1 MAKNLIIKGCHSQ
14 LKCRICKKSNA
25 KSIILR
31 FLQNIDTFIRIKY
44 EIMAIKKPTTKSTFE
59 MQEVFIKHL
68 KQVVPSNVSLVDD
81 IADLLKISNDSAY
94 RRLRNETEL
103 SLDETYKICKHYRI
117 SVDSV
122 FSNKGDSVT
131 CNYIKLTDSEKNFEN
146 YLSSLLGQLQR
157 LEKSND
163 AKIIYAAEEIPIFH
177 SFFSKEL
184 STFKLFY
191 WQRSVLNVTEYQN
204 KKFDWDVIPEKQLQL
219 AHDIN
224 QAYLNVPSSE
234 IWTNET
240 INTTIKQI
248 EYYFESG
255 AFKNKEDAIAVLIE
269 LKKMAEA
276 INVYAE
282 HENKNDKKPS
292 IAFSLYNSD
301 LVIGTNC
308 IYVTVGETSY
318 SYISFNTM
326 NSLTTSN
333 NQFCEEIEHWTKNL
347 IKKSTLISGIAEKQR
362 FQFFSKAYKAI
373 DSCIE
378 RIKNY

>member
-1 MAKNLIIKGCHSQ
+1 MNKSNG
-14 LKCRICKKSNA
+14 KKSTVKTA
-25 KSIILR
+25 
-31 FLQNIDTFIRIKY
+31 
-44 EIMAIKKPTTKSTFE
+44 FE

-68 KQVVPSNVSLVDD
+68 KQVVPANVSLVDD
-81 IADLLKISNDSAY
+81 IADLLGISNDSAY

-131 CNYIKLTDSEKNFEN
+131 CNYIKLTDSEENFDS
-146 YLSSLLGQLQR
+146 YLTSLLTQLER
-157 LEKSND
+157 LQKSED

-184 STFKLFY
+184 AAFKLFY
-191 WQRSVLNVTEYQN
+191 WQRSVLNIPAYQT
-204 KKFDWDVIPEKQLQL
+204 KKFDWDVISEKQLELTHKIHQT
-219 AHDIN
+219 
-224 QAYLNVPSSE
+224 YLQIPSTE
-234 IWTNET
+234 IWTDET

-255 AFKNKEDAIAVLIE
+255 AFKEKADAILVLQE
-269 LKKMAEA
+269 LKKMAQA
-276 INVYAE
+276 INQYAE
-282 HENKNDKKPS
+282 SETKNEKNKS
-292 IAFSLYNSD
+292 TITYSLYNSD

-308 IYVTVGETSY
+308 IHVTIAGSVI

-333 NQFCEEIEHWTKNL
+333 HQFCDEIEHWMKNL

-362 FQFFSKAYKAI
+362 FQFFSKSYKAI
-373 DSCIE
+373 DASIE

>member
-1 MAKNLIIKGCHSQ
+1 MAA
-14 LKCRICKKSNA
+14 KK
-25 KSIILR
+25 
-31 FLQNIDTFIRIKY
+31 
-44 EIMAIKKPTTKSTFE
+44 TTSDSSFE

-68 KQVVPSNVSLVDD
+68 KQVVPANVSLVDD

-117 SVDSV
+117 SIDSV
-122 FSNKGDSVT
+122 LSNKGDSVT
-131 CNYIKLTDSEKNFEN
+131 CNYIKLTDSEENFDN
-146 YLSSLLGQLQR
+146 YLTGLLMQLER
-157 LEKSND
+157 LQKSED

-184 STFKLFY
+184 AAFKLFY
-191 WQRSVLNVTEYQN
+191 WQRSVLNIPAYQT
-204 KKFDWDVIPEKQLQL
+204 KKFDWDVISEKQLEITDKI
-219 AHDIN
+219 HKT
-224 QAYLNVPSSE
+224 YLKIPSTE
-234 IWTNET
+234 IWTDET
-240 INTTIKQI
+240 ITTTIKQI

-255 AFKNKEDAIAVLIE
+255 AFKEKEDAILVLQE
-269 LKKMAEA
+269 LKKMAQA
-276 INVYAE
+276 INQYAE
-282 HENKNDKKPS
+282 EENKSKSCSFN
-292 IAFSLYNSD
+292 LYNSD

-308 IYVTVGETSY
+308 IHVTVAGSAI

-333 NQFCEEIEHWTKNL
+333 NQFCEEIEHWMKNL
-347 IKKSTLISGIAEKQR
+347 IKKSTLISSIAEKQR

-373 DSCIE
+373 DLCIE

>member
-1 MAKNLIIKGCHSQ
+1 MAS
-14 LKCRICKKSNA
+14 
-25 KSIILR
+25 
-31 FLQNIDTFIRIKY
+31 
-44 EIMAIKKPTTKSTFE
+44 KKPTVKSTFE

-122 FSNKGDSVT
+122 FSNKGGSVT
-131 CNYIKLTDSEKNFEN
+131 CNYIKLTDSEENFES
-146 YLSSLLGQLQR
+146 YLTSLLNQLER
-157 LEKSND
+157 LQKSED

-184 STFKLFY
+184 AAFKLFY
-191 WQRSVLNVTEYQN
+191 WQRSVLNIPTYQT
-204 KKFDWDVIPEKQLQL
+204 KKFDWDVISEKQLEL
-219 AHDIN
+219 TDKIHKS
-224 QAYLNVPSSE
+224 YLKIPSTE
-234 IWTNET
+234 IWTDET

-255 AFKNKEDAIAVLIE
+255 AFKEKEDAILVLQE
-269 LKKMAEA
+269 LKKMAQA
-276 INVYAE
+276 INQYAE
-282 HENKNDKKPS
+282 SENKNELNNSNITP
-292 IAFSLYNSD
+292 FNLYNSD

-308 IYVTVGETSY
+308 IHVTIAGSVI

-333 NQFCEEIEHWTKNL
+333 HQFCEEIEHWMKNL
-347 IKKSTLISGIAEKQR
+347 IKKSTLISSIAEKQR

-373 DSCIE
+373 DLSIE

>member
-1 MAKNLIIKGCHSQ
+1 MAS
-14 LKCRICKKSNA
+14 
-25 KSIILR
+25 
-31 FLQNIDTFIRIKY
+31 
-44 EIMAIKKPTTKSTFE
+44 KKPTFE
-59 MQEVFIKHL
+59 MQDVFIKHL
-68 KQVVPSNVSLVDD
+68 KQIVPSNVSLVDD

-131 CNYIKLTDSEKNFEN
+131 CNYIKLTDSEENFDS
-146 YLSSLLGQLQR
+146 YLTSLLTQLER
-157 LEKSND
+157 LQKSED

-177 SFFSKEL
+177 SFYSKEL
-184 STFKLFY
+184 AAFKLFY
-191 WQRSVLNVTEYQN
+191 WQRSVLNIPTYQT
-204 KKFDWDVIPEKQLQL
+204 KKFDWDVISDKQLALTHKIHQT
-219 AHDIN
+219 
-224 QAYLNVPSSE
+224 YLQIPSTE

-255 AFKNKEDAIAVLIE
+255 AFKEKEDAILILQE
-269 LKKMAEA
+269 LKKMAQA
-276 INVYAE
+276 INGYAE
-282 HENKNDKKPS
+282 DENKSKNTS
-292 IAFSLYNSD
+292 FNLYNSD

-308 IYVTVGETSY
+308 IHVTLAGSVM

-333 NQFCEEIEHWTKNL
+333 HQFCEEIEHWMKNL
-347 IKKSTLISGIAEKQR
+347 IKKSTLISSIAEKQR

-373 DSCIE
+373 DLCIE

>member
-1 MAKNLIIKGCHSQ
+1 MAA
-14 LKCRICKKSNA
+14 KK
-25 KSIILR
+25 
-31 FLQNIDTFIRIKY
+31 
-44 EIMAIKKPTTKSTFE
+44 TTSDSAFA

-68 KQVVPSNVSLVDD
+68 KQAVPANVSLVDD
-81 IADLLKISNDSAY
+81 IADLLNISNDSAY

-117 SVDSV
+117 SIDSV
-122 FSNKGDSVT
+122 LSNKGDSVT
-131 CNYIKLTDSEKNFEN
+131 CNYIKLTDSEENFDN
-146 YLSSLLGQLQR
+146 YLTGLLMQLER
-157 LEKSND
+157 LQKSED

-184 STFKLFY
+184 AAFKLFY
-191 WQRSVLNVTEYQN
+191 WQRSVLNIPVYQT
-204 KKFDWDVIPEKQLQL
+204 KKFDWDVISEKQLEITDKI
-219 AHDIN
+219 HKT
-224 QAYLNVPSSE
+224 YLKIPSTE
-234 IWTNET
+234 IWTDET

-255 AFKNKEDAIAVLIE
+255 AFKEKEDAILVLQE
-269 LKKMAEA
+269 LKKMAQA
-276 INVYAE
+276 INQYAE
-282 HENKNDKKPS
+282 EENKSKSCSFN
-292 IAFSLYNSD
+292 LYNSD

-308 IYVTVGETSY
+308 IHVTVASSVI

-333 NQFCEEIEHWTKNL
+333 NQFCEEIEHWMKNL
-347 IKKSTLISGIAEKQR
+347 IKKSTLISSIAEKQR

-373 DSCIE
+373 DNCIE